1 MLIHF
6 NPKTK
11 SLFQTPKMRVMQK
24 KHNGFALVCC
34 LFARTHL
41 RYTPHLCILYAP
53 PIDTIRPTPLY
64 HTPHPFIPYALL
76 LYTTHSTHLYHTP
89 YSFIPHAP
97 PIYTIRPTPLYHT
110 HYSFILYALPIYT
123 IYSTT
128 YILYTPP
135 LYAKK
140 IINKAA
146 KAR

>member
-11 SLFQTPKMRVMQK
+11 SLFQTPKIRVMQK

-53 PIDTIRPTPLY
+53 PIYTIRPTPLY
-64 HTPHPFIPYALL
+64 HTPHPFIPHALL
-76 LYTTHSTHLYHTP
+76 LYTTRHTPLCLTP
-89 YSFIPHAP
+89 YSFIPHVLLLYIYYTPHPFIPYAP
-97 PIYTIRPTPLYHT
+97 PIYTIRPPLYT
-110 HYSFILYALPIYT
+110 
-123 IYSTT
+123 
-128 YILYTPP
+128 
-135 LYAKK
+135 KK

-146 KAR
+146 KVQ

>member
-1 MLIHF
+1 MVLHSF
-6 NPKTK
+6 VVSSPKPIYAIFPT
-11 SLFQTPKMRVMQK
+11 SVY
-24 KHNGFALVCC
+24 
-34 LFARTHL
+34 
-41 RYTPHLCILYAP
+41 YTPH
-53 PIDTIRPTPLY
+53 PL
-64 HTPHPFIPYALL
+64 IPYALL
-76 LYTTHSTHLYHTP
+76 LYTTRPTH
-89 YSFIPHAP
+89 
-97 PIYTIRPTPLYHT
+97 YTIRTTPLYHT

>member
-1 MLIHF
+1 
-6 NPKTK
+6 
-11 SLFQTPKMRVMQK
+11 MQK

-53 PIDTIRPTPLY
+53 PIYTIRPTP
-64 HTPHPFIPYALL
+64 
-76 LYTTHSTHLYHTP
+76 LYHTP

-97 PIYTIRPTPLYHT
+97 PIYTIRPTHLYDIPYH
-110 HYSFILYALPIYT
+110 LYT
-123 IYSTT
+123 IH
-128 YILYTPP
+128 PP